1 VGWIPFS
8 PGEQTR
14 MPFGLTG
21 ACPDRFVDETVG
33 AGRSGSLLFEGRPVD
48 PMTSQDRD
56 TKQGPLP
63 MGPRDGK
70 RLRHRVGPTRRHERP
85 TDPTRGGQGMRSR
98 MESMGSP
105 IRCRF
110 SECSEQVGNLGL
122 GEDCK
127 EGHAHSWPSG
137 TIPSRTGESGAH
149 QMQRNSQPAFD
160 ARANRNSHHATSVLR
175 KARRRSCVHV
185 RSRRTCAGRRSVIH
199 TAHKTGRKPRN
210 DTPIGVACA

>member
-1 VGWIPFS
+1 MGWIPFP
-8 PGEQTR
+8 PGNR
-14 MPFGLTG
+14 PGCLSVRTG

-33 AGRSGSLLFEGRPVD
+33 AGRSGSLLFEGRRVD
-48 PMTSQDRD
+48 PMTSQGRD
-56 TKQGPLP
+56 TKQGPPP

-70 RLRHRVGPTRRHERP
+70 RLGHRVGPTLRHERP

-98 MESMGSP
+98 MESVGSP

-122 GEDCK
+122 GEGCK

-137 TIPSRTGESGAH
+137 TRPSRTGESGAH
-149 QMQRNSQPAFD
+149 QMIRNSQPAFD
-160 ARANRNSHHATSVLR
+160 ARANRKPHHATSDLR
-175 KARRRSCVHV
+175 KARRRSCVHI
-185 RSRRTCAGRRSVIH
+185 RSRRTCAGQRSGIH

-210 DTPIGVACA
+210 DTPVGVACA